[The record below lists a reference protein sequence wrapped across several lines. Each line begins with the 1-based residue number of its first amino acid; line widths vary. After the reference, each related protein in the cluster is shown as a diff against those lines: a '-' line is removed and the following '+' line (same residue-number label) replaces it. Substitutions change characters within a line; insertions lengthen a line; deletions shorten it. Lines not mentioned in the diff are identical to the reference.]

1 MYKAIRVFQKI
12 QTERRSQ
19 LSKLT
24 TKFVDAI
31 METVDTIPKQMLQ
44 NVLNCYHTILNL
56 KKKGAS
62 CQICY
67 IQEGNYKILG
77 DNYLYNDEPQRK
89 LAEFFKANY
98 SWIEIEGDFKVDF
111 TKMAVRVI
119 LRFNV
124 ELSNSDFKDYEIV
137 ASVKDDKNMYPILD
151 MINADLQS
159 IHCITDKWN
168 INYFQ
173 YDYSTKAPTNGTL
186 EVYIP
191 IEMKK

>member
-1 MYKAIRVFQKI
+1 
-12 QTERRSQ
+12 
-19 LSKLT
+19 
-24 TKFVDAI
+24 
-31 METVDTIPKQMLQ
+31 
-44 NVLNCYHTILNL
+44 
-56 KKKGAS
+56 
-62 CQICY
+62 
-67 IQEGNYKILG
+67 
-77 DNYLYNDEPQRK
+77 
-89 LAEFFKANY
+89 
-98 SWIEIEGDFKVDF
+98 
-111 TKMAVRVI
+111 MAVRVI

-137 ASVKDDKNMYPILD
+137 ASVKDDKNIYPILD